1 MTMIT
6 FTETAHDKILGILKA
21 KGQDGFAVRLRITGR
36 DTDDFQYEFRSV
48 ERETLREGDTV
59 LDMDGFELFVDA
71 ESLPNLNGATIDFG
85 GLASGGFKIE
95 NPNPVWT
102 SEAARRVAEVINTQ
116 INPAVAA
123 HSGRI
128 ALVDVKDDIA
138 YVKMEGGCQGCG
150 LAGVTLSQGIQK
162 QIMGQVPE
170 ILSVVDITHHA
181 EGENPFYVKGQAGE
195 SPVSR

>member
-1 MTMIT
+1 MAIT
-6 FTETAHDKILGILKA
+6 FTETAHDKILGLLKA

-36 DTDDFQYEFRSV
+36 DTDDFLYEFRSV
-48 ERETLREGDTV
+48 EQGTRREGDTV
-59 LDMDGFELFVDA
+59 LNMDGFDLFVDA
-71 ESLPNLNGATIDFG
+71 ESLPHLDGATIDLG
-85 GLASGGFKIE
+85 GLAGGGFKID

-102 SEAARRVAEVINTQ
+102 SEIARKVAEVINTQ

-128 ALVDVKDDIA
+128 ALVDVEDDVA

-170 ILSVVDITHHA
+170 VKSVVDVTHHA
-181 EGENPFYVKGQAGE
+181 QGENPYYAKGQAGQ
-195 SPVSR
+195 SPVTR